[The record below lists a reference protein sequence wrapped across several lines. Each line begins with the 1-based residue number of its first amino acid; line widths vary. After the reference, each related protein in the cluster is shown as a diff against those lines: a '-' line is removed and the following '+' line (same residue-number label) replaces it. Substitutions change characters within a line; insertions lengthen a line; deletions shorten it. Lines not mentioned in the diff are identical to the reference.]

1 MQKFGQADNH
11 SLLRWFDYLAVVRPM
26 LLLPVWTQVILG
38 YYHAVLQQD
47 PLSAVI
53 PIWRPPTQLVETLV
67 LYSLLVAGCYI
78 VNQISDRET
87 DAVNQKLYLV
97 ADGLVKIS
105 IITVAAVLLISSG
118 LLWAIAR
125 FSGRNPILLALIVS
139 SAVFGLIYSLPP
151 IRLKG
156 KPIFDLLA
164 NAVGYGGIAFWVG
177 WTSTASFSMEAVT
190 QSLPYILCVASA
202 FINTTLP
209 DITGDQANGD
219 LTTGALLGKRKAG
232 QLSLAVLLLSIISAY
247 WLQSWF
253 ALVTTLVCLPFFVRM
268 NLLLSS
274 QDRSETIFS
283 DADPEQPNAEVNA
296 IVFSTRIGIL
306 TFSVIVSVLLPIY
319 AVLFIGIILLLRWY
333 YATRFGIKY
342 P

>member
-1 MQKFGQADNH
+1 MQESGQADNH

-38 YYHAVLQQD
+38 YYHAVLQRD
-47 PLSAVI
+47 PLSTVI
-53 PIWRPPTQLVETLV
+53 LIWRPPAQLVETLV
-67 LYSLLVAGCYI
+67 LYSLLAAGCYI
-78 VNQISDRET
+78 VNQIADRET

-97 ADGLVKIS
+97 TDGLVKIS
-105 IITVAAVLLISSG
+105 IITVEAVLLIGSG

-125 FSGRNPILLALIVS
+125 FGGQNPILLALIIS
-139 SAVFGLIYSLPP
+139 SVVFGLIYSLPP

-232 QLSLAVLLLSIISAY
+232 RLSLAVLLLSIISAY

-274 QDRSETIFS
+274 QDRSETLFS
-283 DADPEQPNAEVNA
+283 DADPEQPSAEVNA